1 MSFFPFFI
9 IGLILVALA
18 APPAYLEESW
28 KRFGQALALSFIG
41 VVLPIIVFLLSAFL
55 VPDWKGA
62 CKFGWVD
69 CFHLGKLALLPLVL
83 WATTAWY
90 GVEVIRVAHRTTP
103 LIVTGLWVGA
113 SVAGICFVY
122 GLVSLGA
129 RKHTDGGLLWL
140 FVPLY
145 IAVWHGARAV
155 QLSRVAKVRAVGYV
169 VAFLGS
175 LPFWIIGV
183 FWSRRFYESL
193 PDQPPSCFVV
203 PAASRGHEQFVG
215 PLVEVNHNGRVL
227 RANRQLLTLWEFEAL
242 WRTNSPRSHGGF
254 RRAYNVIGPAVAR
267 YIALPWL
274 ADLAY
279 IAIKPAEL
287 LAAFTLSVARRK
299 RPSPWQAK
307 PNW

>member
-1 MSFFPFFI
+1 MSPFPFI
-9 IGLILVALA
+9 VIGLILVALA

-62 CKFGWVD
+62 CKLGWVD

-90 GVEVIRVAHRTTP
+90 GVEVLRVAHRTTP

-122 GLVSLGA
+122 GVVSLGA
-129 RKHTDGGLLWL
+129 RQPTDGGLLWL

-145 IAVWHGARAV
+145 VAVWHGIRAV
-155 QLSRVAKVRAVGYV
+155 QLSLVAKIRVVEYV
-169 VAFLGS
+169 LAFLAS
-175 LPFWIIGV
+175 VPFCIIGV
-183 FWSRRFYESL
+183 FWSRRFYETL

-203 PAASRGHEQFVG
+203 TAASRGHARFVG

-227 RANRQLLTLWEFEAL
+227 RANQQLLTFWEFEAL
-242 WRTNSPRSHGGF
+242 WRENSPRSHGRF
-254 RRAYNVIGPAVAR
+254 RRAYNVIGPAVGR
-267 YIALPWL
+267 KIALPWL
-274 ADLAY
+274 ADMAY
-279 IAIKPAEL
+279 ICLKPVEFF
-287 LAAFTLSVARRK
+287 AAAVLCAARVNREVM
-299 RPSPWQAK
+299 PSAL
-307 PNW
+307 N